1 MSDADRLPYEI
12 AARLR
17 KVMAV
22 VEHLDAEACR
32 AGFNP
37 HSVTFAAIGT
47 AALTLASDKKWKELA
62 AASNVKELSETSRR
76 EVIAVLARRAT
87 GARRPMGWKG
97 DL

>member
-22 VEHLDAEACR
+22 VERIDAEFCEMAV
-32 AGFNP
+32 NP
-37 HSVTFAAIGT
+37 HSLKASALVAAK
-47 AALTLASDKKWKELA
+47 LFLASSVEWKELSDCA
-62 AASNVKELSETSRR
+62 NVKELSETSRR
-76 EVIAVLARRAT
+76 EVIAVYARRAT